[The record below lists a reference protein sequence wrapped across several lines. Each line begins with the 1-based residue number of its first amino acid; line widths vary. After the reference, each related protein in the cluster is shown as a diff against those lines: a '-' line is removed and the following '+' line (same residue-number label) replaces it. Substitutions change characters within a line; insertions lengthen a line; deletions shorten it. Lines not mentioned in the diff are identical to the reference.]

1 MKTIDVIKVM
11 LSEGMSVSTQPIN
24 EQLGKFFTDVAVKAT
39 VDAARLELKNL
50 VSTIVNSGKGLTRAA
65 IVGSRVYLE
74 TLEKL
79 SQAAAKQAGHKN
91 WAAFAKADP
100 AGAKIAMTEVTKG
113 MNEELLGAAKGMNKP
128 IEGGLALVKDDA
140 KVVTSK
146 IGKSTPAEIDAALKN
161 VQSNSKLSTNLQK
174 ARGEITK
181 LKPQTLKQFESSM
194 AKLAKMKQGNGA
206 TIGGGLKNPV
216 TGVKGGKAWVFK
228 PSDLLKYPGK
238 VVQYTFS
245 GSGLKTI
252 LGIVGG
258 AAIIYAIYQMLNPD
272 ALVIVTDENGKDI
285 QDGGAGSWA
294 PCIQE
299 LLTSK
304 EGVIGSDGSVIVK
317 PTDFPGG
324 LQFYNTGR
332 VYDVAGKKMG
342 TWKCKGTTP
351 VIAESQKITLSGLLN
366 EQGAEVTDQQ
376 MDSYVDD
383 AVDDLDGYVAEYN
396 LKSLYDILNALKGKT
411 YQGQDA
417 IKKFLDF
424 YKQDEGVDF
433 VTDVK
438 SVGVANLSVMAKNM
452 KPQIIALA
460 SGGGGTT
467 PPVPTPGEKSGLKN
481 IDIIWDGE
489 KTDTG
494 KNDSTKTKKKSGVNY
509 HDCSGK
515 ETFEFG
521 CISPKIAE
529 IQGCL
534 GITPQKGYFGPKTRK
549 ALTDMFGE
557 KSVDGGITKD
567 IYDKVMASCAESK
580 VGDRKKFTDAEL
592 QPISRPKIGDVK
604 PIDTSKL
611 GDLTGKIKPIA
622 DTNRGERL
630 YKMFQGNYETRNQEG
645 NENDSYLFQEG
656 NRIKY
661 KGDALSQENLDLL
674 SGYISGLGYDF
685 MKKKSKDDYEFKY
698 VWLKR

>member
-50 VSTIVNSGKGLTRAA
+50 VSSIVNSGKGLTRAA

-91 WAAFAKADP
+91 WAAFSKADP

-113 MNEELLGAAKGMNKP
+113 MNEELLGAAKSMKKP

-140 KVVTSK
+140 QAVTSK

-206 TIGGGLKNPV
+206 TIGGGLKKPV

-258 AAIIYAIYQMLNPD
+258 AAIIYAIYQMLNPN
-272 ALVIVTDENGKDI
+272 ALVIVTDENGNDI

-332 VYDVAGKKMG
+332 VMDVAGKKMG

-351 VIAESQKITLSGLLN
+351 VIAESQKIKLSGLLN
-366 EQGAEVTDQQ
+366 EQGDATTATDVNTMIDLLDFPVSGGDLVAAGNLLQK
-376 MDSYVDD
+376 YVNNGKGKDF
-383 AVDDLDGYVAEYN
+383 L
-396 LKSLYDILNALKGKT
+396 SLYQQSGLGGGDLTKTLNYIYTSEPQSVQAKNRLKQLNAQILSGK
-411 YQGQDA
+411 
-417 IKKFLDF
+417 
-424 YKQDEGVDF
+424 
-433 VTDVK
+433 
-438 SVGVANLSVMAKNM
+438 
-452 KPQIIALA
+452 
-460 SGGGGTT
+460 GGGSKPTT
-467 PPVPTPGEKSGLKN
+467 GDKKGLGG

-489 KTDTG
+489 KKGDGKTDQ
-494 KNDSTKTKKKSGVNY
+494 TKKKSGVNY
-509 HDCSGK
+509 HDCSTK
-515 ETFEFG
+515 EVFEFG

-557 KSVDGGITKD
+557 TSLAGGITKD
-567 IYDKVMASCAESK
+567 IYDKVMASCAEAK
-580 VGDRKKFTDAEL
+580 VDDRKKYSPEEL
-592 QPISRPKIGDVK
+592 KTIPIQKIQQTTGLKASDM
-604 PIDTSKL
+604 KL
-611 GDLTGKIKPIA
+611 PNITPLA
-622 DTNRGERL
+622 DTNKGERL
-630 YKMFQGNYETRNQEG
+630 YKLFQGNYETRNQEG

-661 KGDALSQENLDLL
+661 KGDALSQENLDVL
-674 SGYISGLGYDF
+674 SGYISGLGFDF
-685 MKKKSKDDYEFKY
+685 MKAKPKDDYEFKY